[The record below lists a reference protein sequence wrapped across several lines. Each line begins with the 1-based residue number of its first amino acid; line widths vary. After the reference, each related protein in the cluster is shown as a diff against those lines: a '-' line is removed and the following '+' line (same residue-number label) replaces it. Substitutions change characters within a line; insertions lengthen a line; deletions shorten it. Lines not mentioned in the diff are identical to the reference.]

1 MMGTV
6 TQTIIKLEE
15 VGTKKP
21 LYGYKC
27 KIVISQNG
35 KIIKT
40 YVVFTSNLGI
50 INVRSGFGVTIALIK
65 DKDGKA
71 VQLAKILSNSSEKV
85 KYISIEAPK
94 AVVKSC
100 KYKDGAIDVAKYIL
114 QEIKINTK
122 STFAN
127 ELRLLNKI
135 EKGGVFTSVEDSARK
150 LEAQRRF
157 YFKIKSNAP
166 WDHKPLIREKFKHI
180 AVIRPLASKQLC
192 RTCYHKYLNSDYFH
206 DVWSNIHYGY
216 VGRSCGFD
224 ENTLLSASGKAQIMD
239 SGGSNNDD
247 PIDDK
252 IWMKIGMNFYNKF
265 GIYAD
270 KLTYQE
276 ILDALELHKAEL
288 PNSRIIH
295 WCISPL
301 NPDRKK

>member
-1 MMGTV
+1 MMG
-6 TQTIIKLEE
+6 TQTIIKILQAD
-15 VGTKKP
+15 GKIP
-21 LYGYKC
+21 MRGYKC
-27 KIVISQNG
+27 KIVISKNG
-35 KIIKT
+35 TTIGKPQT
-40 YVVFTSNLGI
+40 ATTSNAGI
-50 INVRSGFGVTIALIK
+50 INVTSGFGLTIAVIIM
-65 DKDGKA
+65 KDGKA
-71 VQLAKILSNSSEKV
+71 KQLATFVSSSTV
-85 KYISIEAPK
+85 KSTYHEIKAPK
-94 AVVKSC
+94 VVVKNC

-135 EKGGVFTSVEDSARK
+135 EKGGVFTSVENSARK

-252 IWMKIGMNFYNKF
+252 ICMKIGMNFYNKF

-276 ILDALELHKAEL
+276 ILDALELDKAEL